1 MIRAVSRLDLINA
14 LNRADA
20 VKAAIDF
27 ETSSKTPI
35 KVTGMGPY
43 FESPDFQ
50 VLMLGVAVLMRN
62 GDILHA
68 AFGVEPDYHLFRSA
82 LQALIHFRTPTY
94 AHNSEFEMATLA
106 RLEAASPEALK
117 GASELLILDTA
128 VLARIYGA
136 HSKLEWAGLQLTDQA
151 KLTTSGKRFIDT
163 FCLGQELTP
172 EYLREHLHIWSEGLE
187 YVANDAVVSLVIAR
201 DYDDL
206 SWDEWE
212 NFKITSLMNRN
223 GWKVDTDL
231 LDRMKVQS
239 EHNSAM
245 TLSAWHDTYKPLNA
259 RGEPLNIKSWQQ
271 VKHYIEAR
279 GFDCPATDKIT
290 LAKIRKRAER
300 RLAGRTTPIDVL
312 NSEEVIALID
322 TKAELGGSSLSK
334 LEAIRNR
341 LCQDNRIRYQYVHA
355 GAGQTFRTSGVGVQ
369 MQNLKRLGKGVIDLA
384 DVSRLSNTQLAD
396 NLRQLFTAE
405 SEYDSLTVCDLSGI
419 EARVLAWVAGEQWK
433 LDAIKEGLD
442 LYKLLAM
449 DLFYVGY
456 DQISPEQR
464 SDGKVG
470 ELGGGYGMGGPALQS
485 YAEKMGVDR
494 TEEQCVQIIGTY
506 RKKNQK
512 IVNLWYM
519 LNDAVIH
526 ALRDTQRIDVR
537 TLSLGVPEGSC
548 EVTFTARPETPQLDA
563 VMAGTQQLRM
573 DVKIFDDGGV
583 RVHEFFRI
591 WRGAYLSQ
599 GKFGTEVTYHR
610 TPVSP
615 SKHKLWVDHSIDSD
629 TQEKYTNKLYGGRLT
644 GILIQSIAREIFFFM
659 LKEINMNMPGL
670 KMVGQFHDEVV
681 IEVRAP
687 SHSQAVMGAQ
697 IRLEDLMS
705 TSPSSELPISS
716 SASSD
721 YRYIK

>member
-1 MIRAVSRLDLINA
+1 MIKAVTRQALIHA
-14 LNRADA
+14 LESTDA
-20 VKAAIDF
+20 VVAAIDF

-35 KVTGMGPY
+35 KATGMGPY
-43 FESPDFQ
+43 FESSDFK
-50 VLMLGVAVLMRN
+50 VLMLGVAVLMKD

-68 AFGVEPDYHLFRSA
+68 AFGVVPDYHLFSTA
-82 LQALIHFRTPTY
+82 LRALIDFRTPTY

-106 RLEAASPEALK
+106 RLEADSPETFK
-117 GASELLILDTA
+117 GASELFILDTA

-136 HSKLEWAGLQLTDQA
+136 HPKLEWAGLQLTDQA

-163 FCLGQELTP
+163 FCLGQELTE
-172 EYLREHLHIWSEGLE
+172 EYMQEHAHIWNEGLE

-245 TLSAWHDTYKPLNA
+245 TLYTWHVKYKPLNA
-259 RGEPLNIKSWQQ
+259 RGKPLNIKSWQQ

-279 GFDCPATDKIT
+279 RFDCPATDKIT

-300 RLAGRTTPIDVL
+300 ALARKATPIDTL
-312 NSEEVIALID
+312 DSEEVIALID

-369 MQNLKRLGKGVIDLA
+369 MQNLKRLGKNVIDLA
-384 DVSRLSNTQLAD
+384 DVSSLSNTQLAD

-405 SEYDSLTVCDLSGI
+405 TVDDSLIVCDLSGI
-419 EARVLAWVAGEQWK
+419 EARVLAWVAGERWK

-442 LYKLLAM
+442 LYKLLAV
-449 DLFYVGY
+449 DLFYVDY

-470 ELGGGYGMGGPALQS
+470 ELGGGYGMGGIALQS

-512 IVNLWYM
+512 IVNLWYQ
-519 LNDAVIH
+519 LNDAMIH
-526 ALRDTQRIDVR
+526 ALRDTQGLDIR
-537 TLSLGVPEGSC
+537 TLSLGVPDGSC
-548 EVTFTARPETPQLDA
+548 MVTFTARPETSQLDA
-563 VMAGTQQLRM
+563 VMTGTQLLRM
-573 DVKIFDDGGV
+573 DVEIYNDEGV
-583 RVHEFFRI
+583 RVHQFFRI
-591 WRGAYLSQ
+591 WRGAYLSR

-629 TQEKYTNKLYGGRLT
+629 TQKKYPNKLYGGRLT
-644 GILIQSIAREIFFFM
+644 GILIQSIAREIFFSM
-659 LKEINMNMPGL
+659 LKEINKHMRV

-681 IEVRAP
+681 IEVPA
-687 SHSQAVMGAQ
+687 SSYSQAAMDAETMLV
-697 IRLEDLMS
+697 DLMS

-716 SASSD
+716 SAGSN